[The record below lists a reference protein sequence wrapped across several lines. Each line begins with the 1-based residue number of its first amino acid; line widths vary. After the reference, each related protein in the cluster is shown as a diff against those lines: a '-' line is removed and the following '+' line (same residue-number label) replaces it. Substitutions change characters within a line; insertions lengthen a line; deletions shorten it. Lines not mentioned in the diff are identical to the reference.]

1 MISLV
6 CADTYSYVAS
16 KFDSIT
22 SLLTSPSTRVRVLDL
37 RNNRVSEDKVV
48 ALAGALAGNRTLQA
62 LSMSNSPLDAVSA
75 TGPRSTHG
83 KDKPGLGV
91 PNSSAGWVWV
101 IVILFLEVIS

>member
-1 MISLV
+1 MRSLV
-6 CADTYSYVAS
+6 CAATYSYVAS

-62 LSMSNSPLDAVSA
+62 LSMSNCGIKYVECCRKEEDV
-75 TGPRSTHG
+75 R
-83 KDKPGLGV
+83 
-91 PNSSAGWVWV
+91 
-101 IVILFLEVIS
+101 ISVL